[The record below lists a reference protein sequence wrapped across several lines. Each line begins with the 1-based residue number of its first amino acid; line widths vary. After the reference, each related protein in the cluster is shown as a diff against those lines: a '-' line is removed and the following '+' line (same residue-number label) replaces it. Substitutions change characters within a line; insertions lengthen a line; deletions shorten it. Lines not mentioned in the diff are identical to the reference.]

1 MTSDTYLNASEAA
14 KQTGKSLVTIRNY
27 LSSGKFP
34 NATQTA
40 KGKVQVWRIPL
51 TDLVSAGLMD
61 KISNSRKQSTETEQK
76 ELKETAFNS
85 EIDRLESELRHNR
98 ELLARADQELERYRQ
113 RERQLFSAL
122 ETKQTQD
129 QRRFSWFRRN
139 PPATPQP
146 PTAPHGD

>member
-14 KQTGKSLVTIRNY
+14 KQTGKSLVTIRHY

-61 KISNSRKQSTETEQK
+61 KVSNSSKQPSET
-76 ELKETAFNS
+76 ELKENKETALNN
-85 EIDRLESELRHNR
+85 EIDRLERELESTREALRVANERIAELR
-98 ELLARADQELERYRQ
+98 EDKAKLFARLP
-113 RERQLFSAL
+113 LAL
-122 ETKQTQD
+122 ETKQAQD

-139 PPATPQP
+139 T
-146 PTAPHGD
+146 

>member
-14 KQTGKSLVTIRNY
+14 KQTGKSLVTIRHY
-27 LSSGKFP
+27 LNSGKFP

-61 KISNSRKQSTETEQK
+61 KVSNSPKQPTPEAMAETRA
-76 ELKETAFNS
+76 TALEVN
-85 EIDRLESELRHNR
+85 IDRLESELRHTR
-98 ELLARADQELERYRQ
+98 ELLARADQELESYRQ
-113 RERQLFSAL
+113 RERQLFLAL
-122 ETKQTQD
+122 ETRETQQ

-139 PPATPQP
+139 P
-146 PTAPHGD
+146 

>member
-14 KQTGKSLVTIRNY
+14 KQTGKSLVTIRHY
-27 LSSGKFP
+27 ATSGKFP

-61 KISNSRKQSTETEQK
+61 KISKSRKQPSETEQK
-76 ELKETAFNS
+76 ELKETALNG
-85 EIDRLESELRHNR
+85 EIDRLESELRHTR
-98 ELLARADQELERYRQ
+98 ELLARADQELESYRQ
-113 RERQLFSAL
+113 RERQLFLAL

-139 PPATPQP
+139 P
-146 PTAPHGD
+146 

>member
-14 KQTGKSLVTIRNY
+14 KQTGKSLVTIRHY

-61 KISNSRKQSTETEQK
+61 KVSNSSKKPSLEVMAENRATDL
-76 ELKETAFNS
+76 ELT
-85 EIDRLESELRHNR
+85 IDRLRGELIHAK
-98 ELLARADQELERYRQ
+98 ELLARADQELESYRQ
-113 RERQLFSAL
+113 RERQLFLAL
-122 ETKQTQD
+122 ETKQAQD

-139 PPATPQP
+139 T
-146 PTAPHGD
+146 